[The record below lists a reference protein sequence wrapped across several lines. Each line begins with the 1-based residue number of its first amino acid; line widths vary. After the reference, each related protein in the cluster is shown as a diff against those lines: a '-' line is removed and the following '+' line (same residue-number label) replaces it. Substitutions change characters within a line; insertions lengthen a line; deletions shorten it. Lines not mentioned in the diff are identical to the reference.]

1 MRAFTLLV
9 ALLLTVSAVAFLATA
24 PPAQAATTNL
34 SGLLIES
41 AGSTSA
47 FGGGDYRFIQFGND
61 SAFGVVWG
69 NATHANNIYVVAIKA
84 RYLGVGQAYWANGT
98 QLVTNQPIKVYTI
111 YAAQLQNLTEYRD
124 NTNDGVANYTR
135 TYNATSGSWS
145 NYAFTGDVG
154 YKFVN
159 LSTNWVPSPV
169 TRTTGSTYRTWSFS
183 LNATNLAY
191 YNITTKRKLPG
202 TPPVVNYT
210 FHLNASL
217 VRDTNVSVPQWNV
230 TVSRVLGHDV
240 ITNVVQ
246 MQDLVLASVKT
257 IHYDLKW
264 DQFISGWTY
273 DNRDNNPALRRLL
286 LEVGTVV
293 ANYVPP
299 AVVAGWNLLVHRQG
313 DDGTATYET
322 AAGNE
327 TADNSTGAYTSPHV
341 FKSPN
346 LDFGGNW
353 THIARFLWASNDT
366 VDGANS
372 TVLGQVEGGWRF
384 SYADARGLYYGFVLL
399 VGLNYVGGGTIVH
412 DPTVSVDAMTDL
424 EFVPAST
431 PPSNPTPQPPPAGY
445 GALVVG
451 LVILVVLVLV
461 ALALVVRSRR
471 KQEPPMPPAQP
482 PVPPQP

>member
-1 MRAFTLLV
+1 MRAITLLV
-9 ALLLTVSAVAFLATA
+9 AALLTVSAFAFLATA
-24 PPAQAATTNL
+24 PAAQAATTNL
-34 SGLLIES
+34 SGQLIES
-41 AGSTSA
+41 AGSTTA
-47 FGGGDYRFIQFGND
+47 FGGGDYRFVQFGND

-98 QLVTNQPIKVYTI
+98 SFVANQPIKVYTV
-111 YAAQLQNLTEYRD
+111 YAAQLQNITEYRD

-135 TYNATSGSWS
+135 TYNSTTGTWS

-169 TRTTGSTYRTWSFS
+169 TRVTQPTYRTWSFS

-191 YNITTKRKLPG
+191 YNITNKKKLPG
-202 TPPVVNYT
+202 TPPIVNYT

-217 VRDTNVSVPQWNV
+217 VQDTNVSVPQWNV

-240 ITNVVQ
+240 ITNVVR

-257 IHYDLKW
+257 VHYDLKW
-264 DQFISGWTY
+264 DQYISGWTY
-273 DNRDNNPALRRLL
+273 DARDNNPAQRRLL
-286 LEVGTVV
+286 LEVGTIV
-293 ANYVPP
+293 ANYIPP
-299 AVVAGWNLLVHRQG
+299 AVVAGWNLLVHHLG
-313 DDGTATYET
+313 DDGTGSYEATS
-322 AAGNE
+322 GNE
-327 TADNSTGAYTSPHV
+327 TVDNSTGAYTSPHV
-341 FKSPN
+341 FKSPS

-353 THIARFLWASNDT
+353 TRIARFLWSSNDT

-384 SYADARGLYYGFVLL
+384 FYADARGLYYGFVLL
-399 VGLNYVGGGTIVH
+399 VGLNYQGGGTIVH
-412 DPTVSVDAMTDL
+412 DPTVSADVMTDL
-424 EFVPAST
+424 QFPKAST
-431 PPSNPTPQPPPAGY
+431 TPTVTPPAGY

-451 LVILVVLVLV
+451 IVILLVLVLV
-461 ALALVVRSRR
+461 ALALIVRSRR
-471 KQEPPMPPAQP
+471 KQEPPIPPAQP
-482 PVPPQP
+482 PVPPPQP